1 MFVTNPSSWEKYL
14 QVSVCSLLT
23 SWLTGKHMQDFQTIF
38 NQNAD
43 PISFYDVCFELI
55 VAADGLYSFP
65 TKQDK
70 MLSPR
75 ELMVITRQGNSATSV
90 KDA

>member
-1 MFVTNPSSWEKYL
+1 
-14 QVSVCSLLT
+14 
-23 SWLTGKHMQDFQTIF
+23 MQDFQTIF

-90 KDA
+90 RPNFISKILV